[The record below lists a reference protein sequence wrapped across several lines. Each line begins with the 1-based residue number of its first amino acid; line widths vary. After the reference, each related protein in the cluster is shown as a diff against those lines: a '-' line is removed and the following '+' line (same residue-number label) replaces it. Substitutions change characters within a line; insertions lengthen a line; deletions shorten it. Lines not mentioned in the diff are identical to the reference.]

1 MFIFVFDEYGV
12 NLKNILCFLRL
23 SYWKYRF
30 RIMVIGEI
38 CLYVFLYDG
47 CLEVVEIKLKRILI
61 LVYVGFVGVNLILQ
75 FVVLDLIIDSK
86 GNILLVEL
94 NDNVIYLLDKFLKF

>member
-1 MFIFVFDEYGV
+1 
-12 NLKNILCFLRL
+12 
-23 SYWKYRF
+23 
-30 RIMVIGEI
+30 MVIGEI

-47 CLEVVEIKLKRILI
+47 CLEVVKIKLRRII
-61 LVYVGFVGVNLILQ
+61 IQVYVGFVGVNLILQ

>member
-1 MFIFVFDEYGV
+1 
-12 NLKNILCFLRL
+12 
-23 SYWKYRF
+23 
-30 RIMVIGEI
+30 MVIGEI

-47 CLEVVEIKLKRILI
+47 CLEVVKIKLRRII
-61 LVYVGFVGVNLILQ
+61 IQVYVGFVGVNLILQ

-94 NDNVIYLLDKFLKF
+94 NDNVIYLLDKFLMF